1 MLHMGRA
8 WMPNA
13 YAPAQRWAHT
23 EGRAWAYKG
32 VQVCMPMG
40 IARPRCTCTTLH
52 PKHRKHM
59 GTLPPSPLTPS
70 PQHGCAAG
78 ERLRHLDST
87 ALRCVADAWDV

>member
-32 VQVCMPMG
+32 VQVCMRLG
-40 IARPRCTCTTLH
+40 IALSYAVAPLARNRDSTRARAPEPPPPPPHTHTT
-52 PKHRKHM
+52 RRSM
-59 GTLPPSPLTPS
+59 GLRL
-70 PQHGCAAG
+70 
-78 ERLRHLDST
+78 ERLCATSIAR
-87 ALRCVADAWDV
+87 RCGA